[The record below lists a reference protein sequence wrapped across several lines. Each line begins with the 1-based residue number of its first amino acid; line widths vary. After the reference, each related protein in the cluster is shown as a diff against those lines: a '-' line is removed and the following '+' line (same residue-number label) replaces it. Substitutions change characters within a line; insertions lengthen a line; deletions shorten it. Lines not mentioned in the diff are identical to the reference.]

1 MIKKAKYYLQFSRVM
16 LHVLVGLCL
25 CLVAFPWLSPES
37 KKSRIQ
43 IWSQQ
48 LLRIFGVRVK
58 MNLTS
63 MPGGTV
69 VVANHISWLDI
80 FVINSLAPCRFVAK
94 SDIRSWP
101 LLGWMAEQAG
111 TIYISRGSK
120 ADVKRIY
127 QYLIDQIGAGER
139 VAFFPEGTTAKQGQV
154 LPFHAN
160 LFEAAIH
167 AKVPIQPF
175 ALRYVDGAGALHDA
189 VEFIGDMTFAA
200 SLVNILMADEIVVE
214 LQGLDFIAS
223 DGAHRRELAAAS
235 RQAVALA
242 LQVDIDKAIDSALEG

>member
-1 MIKKAKYYLQFSRVM
+1 MIQKLRYYLQFSRVM
-16 LHVLVGLCL
+16 LHVLYGLGI
-25 CLVAFPWLSPES
+25 CLVLFPWIAPES
-37 KKSRIQ
+37 KKNRIQ
-43 IWSQQ
+43 LWSQQ
-48 LLRIFGVRVK
+48 LLGIVGVRVK

-69 VVANHISWLDI
+69 VVSNHISWLDI

-127 QYLIDQIGAGER
+127 QYLIDQIEAGER
-139 VAFFPEGTTAKQGQV
+139 VAFFPEGTTARQGEV

-167 AKVPIQPF
+167 AKVPVQPF
-175 ALRYVDGAGALHDA
+175 ALRYLDQEGALHAA

-200 SLVNILMADEIVVE
+200 SLVNILMAGEIIVE
-214 LQGLDFIAS
+214 LQGLDFIGS

-235 RQAVALA
+235 RKAVALA
-242 LQVDIDKAIDSALEG
+242 LQVDLDKVIDTAPLQ